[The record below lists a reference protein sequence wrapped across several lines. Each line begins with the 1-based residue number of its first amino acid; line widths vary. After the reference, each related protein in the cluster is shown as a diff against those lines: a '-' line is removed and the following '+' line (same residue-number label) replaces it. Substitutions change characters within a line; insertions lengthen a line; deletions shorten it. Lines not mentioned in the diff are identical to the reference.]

1 MPQSL
6 QNFVDDALT
15 RVKEIPAEDVLTLI
29 GKNGTLILDVREKE
43 EYDAGHL
50 KGALN
55 IPRGNLEVKADLEH
69 HKRDPRLADRNQ
81 AIVCYCGGGFRSAL
95 SADVLVKMGFSD
107 VQSMA
112 GGWSAWKE
120 HNFPIETS

>member
-6 QNFVDDALT
+6 QNLVDDALT
-15 RVKEIPAEDVLTLI
+15 RVKEIPPEDVLPLI
-29 GKNGTLILDVREKE
+29 GNSGTLILDVREKE
-43 EYDAGHL
+43 EFDAGHL
-50 KGALN
+50 QGAVN

-69 HKRDPRLADRNQ
+69 PKRDPRLADRNQ

-95 SADVLVKMGFSD
+95 SADALGKMGFSN

-112 GGWSAWKE
+112 GGWSGWQE
-120 HNFPIETS
+120 RNFPTE